1 MQICWWACR
10 ASGIN
15 LMHSEEFIL
24 QSSLTAM
31 AMSLLYRLPNETTL
45 LQQMSGGYWACVLRT
60 LSIKRNE
67 FLSVYKKYTYSC
79 HYHYWSWKSDARC
92 NCLLK
97 SQASGCSRFHKSK
110 LRKHYAVSTRY
121 HKLFRRYT
129 TQSKKNRHCD
139 TRTIGQGVVQYFY
152 KQ

>member
-1 MQICWWACR
+1 MAWKNGGFEHLSTQLSSSFVR
-10 ASGIN
+10 T
-15 LMHSEEFIL
+15 LEYELIL
-24 QSSLTAM
+24 AKL
-31 AMSLLYRLPNETTL
+31 RLNF
-45 LQQMSGGYWACVLRT
+45 VLRT

-129 TQSKKNRHCD
+129 TQSKKKSSLWHKARGWCNISTNNNHLRIWGSD
-139 TRTIGQGVVQYFY
+139 SKSNVDSV
-152 KQ
+152 